1 MNEISY
7 ENGELILDGT
17 TTIRQNSKDII
28 FLRGK
33 KR

>member
-7 ENGELILDGT
+7 ENGELILNGT
-17 TTIRQNSKDII
+17 TTLRQNSKDTI

-33 KR
+33 RR